1 MASGQ
6 EHDKATKQ
14 WVVPFAWSVGLLIDT
29 RSGVISGIAFLLGGL
44 WLSPDLDTHSN
55 ALKRWGMLK
64 ILWWPYQKIIR
75 HRSIFSHGPFI
86 GTIIRISY
94 LIIIGNFILYLAG
107 ILGFSDAFMTID
119 LLQKIIQTNQKNLL
133 VAFLGLEASA
143 WLHVI
148 KDGDP
153 LPK

>member
-94 LIIIGNFILYLAG
+94 LIIIGNFILYLAS
-107 ILGFSDAFMTID
+107 ILGLSDAFMTMD